1 MRITFIEKKVEISDV
16 LKDYAEKKIVKLD
29 RYFRGDADAVVLFG
43 IERGKHT
50 AEITVHSDNTYFRA
64 SERTSDMY
72 ASIDSTVDSIVRQI
86 HKNKTRLIKRLRK
99 EAFDKSQPAVDISNV
114 EEEKEFSIVRTKH
127 FSIKPMVPEEAI
139 LQMNLLNHNFFVF
152 RNQADEDAF
161 AVVYKRDDGGY
172 GLIEED

>member
-29 RYFRGDADAVVLFG
+29 RYFRGDADAVIIFG
-43 IERGKHT
+43 IERGRHT

-72 ASIDSTVDSIVRQI
+72 ASIDSAIDSIVRQI
-86 HKNKTRLIKRLRK
+86 HKNKTRLSKRLRK
-99 EAFDKSQPAVDISNV
+99 EAFDKSFAAADMLDV

-127 FSIKPMVPEEAI
+127 FAIKPMLPEEAI
-139 LQMNLLNHNFFVF
+139 LQMNLLNHKFFVF
-152 RNQADEDAF
+152 KNLANEDAF
-161 AVVYKRDDGGY
+161 AVVYQRDDGGY